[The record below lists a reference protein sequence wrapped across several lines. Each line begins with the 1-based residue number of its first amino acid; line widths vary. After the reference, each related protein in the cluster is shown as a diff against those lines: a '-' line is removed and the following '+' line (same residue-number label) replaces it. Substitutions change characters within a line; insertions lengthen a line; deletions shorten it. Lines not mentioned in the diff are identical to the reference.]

1 MELKDKKGLTLQ
13 QFLKEYKT
21 KNYNRP
27 YLTADCLII
36 CQKEDSLYI
45 LLVKRKGHPF
55 IQQWAIPGGFA
66 QENETLDQ
74 TATRELKEETNL
86 STNVIL
92 LANYSQP
99 QRDPRGW
106 VVSAAYYGHVDKEK
120 AKPKAGDD
128 ASQTSWFKIEI
139 KNEEISLTNEETTII
154 FDKNYQYITT
164 EQLAFDHQKM
174 ITDLLKK
181 LNYFQ

>member
-13 QFLKEYKT
+13 QFLEVYKT

-36 CQKEDSLYI
+36 SQKENDLYI

-66 QENETLDQ
+66 QENETLEQ
-74 TATRELKEETNL
+74 SGKRELKEETDL
-86 STNVIL
+86 ESNVTL
-92 LANYSQP
+92 LGNYSQP

-106 VVSAAYYGHVDKEK
+106 VVSAAYYGIVDKDEV
-120 AKPKAGDD
+120 KPQAGDD
-128 ASQTSWFKIEI
+128 AAETSWFKIMI
-139 KNEEISLTNEETTII
+139 QDEEITLTNDADTII

-164 EQLAFDHQKM
+164 EQLAFDHHKM
-174 ITDLLKK
+174 IIDLLKK
-181 LNYFQ
+181 LDHLK

>member
-13 QFLKEYKT
+13 QFLEDYKT

-36 CQKEDSLYI
+36 SQKEKDLYI

-74 TATRELKEETNL
+74 TAQRELKEETDL
-86 STNVIL
+86 ESSVTL
-92 LANYSQP
+92 LGNYSQP

-106 VVSAAYYGHVDKEK
+106 VVSAAYYGIVDKDEVR
-120 AKPKAGDD
+120 PQAGDD
-128 ASQTSWFKIEI
+128 AAQTSWFKIKI
-139 KNEEISLTNEETTII
+139 QDEEITLTNEEVTII
-154 FDKNYQYITT
+154 FDKDHQYITT
-164 EQLAFDHQKM
+164 EQLAFDHHKM
-174 ITDLLKK
+174 IIDLLKK
-181 LNYFQ
+181 LDYLK